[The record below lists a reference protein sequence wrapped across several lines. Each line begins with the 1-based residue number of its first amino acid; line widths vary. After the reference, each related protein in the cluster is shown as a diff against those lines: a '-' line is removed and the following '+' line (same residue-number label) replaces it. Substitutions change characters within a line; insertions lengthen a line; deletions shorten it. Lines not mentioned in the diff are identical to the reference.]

1 MTDKRT
7 TTSAVEILHHLYFKN
22 DPEMRQMLKAE
33 RIKGDIAQLI
43 YDLREA
49 ASLTQEQLAE
59 KVGTTAKVIDDLEM
73 TDYEDNLIG
82 DAVLMLQRIAKAV
95 GKQVDIP
102 NAPLTIEAMQEARKG
117 GLPRFDSVQALI
129 DDLHEEN

>member
-22 DPEMRQMLKAE
+22 DPEMMQMLKAE

-49 ASLTQEQLAE
+49 ASLNQEQLAE
-59 KVGTTAKVIDDLEM
+59 KVGTTAKVIDNLEM
-73 TDYEDNLIG
+73 TDYEDNLMG
-82 DAVLMLQRIAKAV
+82 DAVLMLQRIAKVV

-102 NAPLTIEAMQEARKG
+102 NASLTIEAMQEARKG

>member
-22 DPEMRQMLKAE
+22 DPEMMQMLKAE

-59 KVGTTAKVIDDLEM
+59 KVGTTAKVIDNLEM

-102 NAPLTIEAMQEARKG
+102 NAPLTIEAMEEARKG

>member
-22 DPEMRQMLKAE
+22 DPEMMQMLKAE

-102 NAPLTIEAMQEARKG
+102 NAPLTIEAMQEALKG

>member
-1 MTDKRT
+1 MARKRT

-22 DPEMRQMLKAE
+22 DPEMMQMLEAE
-33 RIKGDIAQLI
+33 RIKGDIAQQV

-73 TDYEDNLIG
+73 TDYEDSAIG
-82 DAVLMLQRIAKAV
+82 DAMLTLQRIVKV
-95 GKQVDIP
+95 TGKQ
-102 NAPLTIEAMQEARKG
+102 IEFRVVPSKSEILVASDY
-117 GLPRFDSVQALI
+117 GLK
-129 DDLHEEN
+129 EG

>member
-22 DPEMRQMLKAE
+22 DPAMMQMLKAE

-49 ASLTQEQLAE
+49 TSLTQEQLAE

-102 NAPLTIEAMQEARKG
+102 NAPLTIEAMEEARKG

>member
-22 DPEMRQMLKAE
+22 DPKMMQMLEAE
-33 RIKGDIAQLI
+33 RIKGDIAQRV

-73 TDYEDNLIG
+73 TDYEDNSIG
-82 DAVLMLQRIAKAV
+82 DAVLMLQRIANTT
-95 GKQVDIP
+95 GKQVEFRIV
-102 NAPLTIEAMQEARKG
+102 PLKAESIQAELKTQPATI
-117 GLPRFDSVQALI
+117 S
-129 DDLHEEN
+129 